1 MDPKEGETGT
11 FIEDDDEEEEEGGGA
26 GGATPHRSDTSNTP
40 FVFPAS

>member
-1 MDPKEGETGT
+1 MDPNEGETGT
-11 FIEDDDEEEEEGGGA
+11 FIDEDEEEGGGA